1 MSLRTDYF
9 DGATGLHQK
18 SNDAFD
24 AGGAFVTTNAT
35 AISTSLKDNA
45 AAGKTKFTLSLT
57 TSFSSEILRGN
68 NGTNLIT
75 KAYLAGIQQQ
85 IAIEDIYSY
94 EVTPALNIADSGTT
108 KIDLNFNFQ
117 TT

>member
-18 SNDAFD
+18 CNDAFD
-24 AGGAFVTTNAT
+24 AGGAFVTANSA

-45 AAGKTKFTLSLT
+45 AAGKTKFTLSIT
-57 TSFSSEILRGN
+57 TAFSSVILRGN
-68 NGTNLIT
+68 AGANLIT
-75 KAYLAGIQQQ
+75 KAYLAGIQSQL
-85 IAIEDIYSY
+85 AVEDIYSY
-94 EVTPALNIADSGTT
+94 EVVPTLNILDTVIT
-108 KIDLNFNFQ
+108 KIDFNFNFQ